1 MRRRAEPRLRGKG
14 YGATMTMRAVIDG
27 RDRDCDVAFLQST
40 EMGYSVCERLGFETI
55 FKYDVWGL
63 PPTGKATG

>member
-40 EMGYSVCERLGFETI
+40 EMGYSVYERLGFETI

-63 PPTGKATG
+63 PPTGEATG

>member
-1 MRRRAEPRLRGKG
+1 
-14 YGATMTMRAVIDG
+14 MTMRAVIDG

-40 EMGYSVCERLGFETI
+40 EMGYSVYERLGFETI

-63 PPTGKATG
+63 PPTGEATG